1 MMTVVKEKQGAAD
14 PGSRTRTVP
23 AAGPAS
29 GQKRLKTG
37 SMFMPNVSEK
47 RLVRMCAKEKN
58 KLAKL
63 RLLACIMRKRDYSI
77 RKICRE
83 LAMPYS
89 TVRDWLVRMQE
100 RGLRARF
107 NRVRHGRKSRL
118 PKSFLRTVRSWLKN
132 RPKKYG
138 FESGSWQLNLVL
150 EMIRRRFGTD
160 CRCKERTLRRMLKR
174 IGFSY
179 RKARPV
185 PPKSASKSE
194 QEEFKAAAGRR
205 AKELV
210 TEGYDVFVE
219 DEAAVGMSQEPGY
232 GWRPKGG
239 RDEIQTG
246 FSKKGVSLLGIMG
259 TDTLYVRMA
268 DSANSETFKGFLGDV
283 RKKHPKFYM
292 VLDNAS
298 YHKSHTVREYV
309 AGTGGDVEMEFLPPR
324 TPQLN
329 QIENVWRDLKK
340 RLAGR
345 YFKSTEELKA
355 AITAILE
362 KEMGNRLVGYLV
374 N

>member
-1 MMTVVKEKQGAAD
+1 MMTVAEEKQGVAD
-14 PGSRTRTVP
+14 PGRRARTVP
-23 AAGPAS
+23 ATGLAS
-29 GQKRLKTG
+29 GQKRLEAG
-37 SMFMPNVSEK
+37 SLFMPNVSEK
-47 RLVRMCAKEKN
+47 KLVRMCAKEKN
-58 KLAKL
+58 VLAKL
-63 RLLACIMRKRDYSI
+63 RMLACIMRKQSHSI
-77 RKICRE
+77 REICRK
-83 LAMPYS
+83 LVMPYS

-107 NRVRHGRKSRL
+107 NRMRRGRKSKM
-118 PKSFLRTVRSWLKN
+118 PKSFSKTIRAWLN
-132 RPKKYG
+132 NEPKKYG

-150 EMIRRRFGTD
+150 EMIRRKFGMD
-160 CRCKERTLRRMLKR
+160 CKERTLRRMLKR

-194 QEEFKAAAGRR
+194 QEEFKAAAGKR
-205 AKELV
+205 ARDLAN
-210 TEGYDVFVE
+210 EGYAVFVE

-232 GWRPKGG
+232 GWRPTGG

-246 FSKKGVSLLGIMG
+246 FSKKAVSLLGIMG

-268 DSANSETFKGFLGDV
+268 DSANSETFKEFLEDV
-283 RKKHPKFYM
+283 RRNHPKFYM

-298 YHKSHTVREYV
+298 YHKSHKVREYV
-309 AGTGGDVEMEFLPPR
+309 AGTGGDVKLEFLPPR

-329 QIENVWRDLKK
+329 QIENVWRDLKR

-345 YFKSTEELKA
+345 YFESPEDLKA
-355 AITAILE
+355 AITIILE